1 MKKKW
6 FALLGAGVALTVA
19 IAAVGCGGGEKEP
32 YKTLNALAAKDYGTV
47 TLTVTTGAGAD
58 TLTGTFVATAQE
70 DGVKV
75 TYTYEQWNTF
85 EKEGDS
91 YEIPAEAK
99 TTVSGETVY
108 KDGETVVLSGAP
120 AEADVTAKG
129 LKFAESYF
137 AEVKAE
143 EGSFSAAVT
152 EPASFLQT
160 DITCTG
166 MTVTV
171 AYTAEKLGS
180 IAISYTSSAGTPVTF
195 TYAFA

>member
-75 TYTYEQWNTF
+75 TYTYEQ
-85 EKEGDS
+85 
-91 YEIPAEAK
+91 
-99 TTVSGETVY
+99 
-108 KDGETVVLSGAP
+108 
-120 AEADVTAKG
+120 
-129 LKFAESYF
+129 
-137 AEVKAE
+137 
-143 EGSFSAAVT
+143 
-152 EPASFLQT
+152 
-160 DITCTG
+160 
-166 MTVTV
+166 
-171 AYTAEKLGS
+171 
-180 IAISYTSSAGTPVTF
+180 
-195 TYAFA
+195 